1 MTVPDPQASDPQA
14 PRPRVLGPRAL
25 GRALLA
31 RQHLLARTDR
41 APAEVIHHLVGLQ
54 AQAVPQP
61 PYLGLLSRLD
71 GFTPDG
77 LSTLLEQRAA
87 VRIALQ
93 RGTIHLVTAQ
103 DCLTLRPLLQP
114 VLDQALRTTYGR
126 RLAGLD
132 PTELAA
138 EARTLVEQEPR
149 TFQQLGTLLAAT
161 RPDRDPAALA
171 QAARCL
177 LPLVQVPPRG
187 LWGRSGPAAHT
198 TAEAWLGR
206 PLDPAPPPAGA
217 DTPGGSGGS
226 DGPDRPDGL
235 DGLVLRYLAAFGPA
249 SAADL
254 RKWSGLGGLGPVLRR
269 LAPQL
274 LTFRDE
280 QDRVLYDLPGA
291 PRPDPD
297 VPAPVRLVAPFDN
310 LLLSHA
316 DRSRV
321 LPEQYKDRVMTRNG
335 LVLGTLL
342 VDGLVAGT
350 WRYEGPEA
358 GVVVEPFVRL
368 ARADRAA
375 AEAEAERVLAFA
387 GAGGRVRIEA
397 VGEAV
402 GEA

>member
-1 MTVPDPQASDPQA
+1 MTVLST
-14 PRPRVLGPRAL
+14 RAL

-31 RQHLLARTDR
+31 RQHLLARTDLE
-41 APAEVIHHLVGLQ
+41 PAALVHHLGGLQ

-61 PYLGLLSRLD
+61 PYLGLLARLD
-71 GFTPDG
+71 GFTPEQ
-77 LSTLLEQRAA
+77 LTTLIEQRAV

-93 RGTIHLVTAQ
+93 RGTIHLVTAE
-103 DCLTLRPLLQP
+103 DCRTLRPLLQP
-114 VLDQALRTTYGR
+114 VLDQALRTTFGK

-132 PTELAA
+132 LTALAA
-138 EARTLVEQEPR
+138 EARALVEEEAR
-149 TFQQLGTLLAAT
+149 TFQQLGALLAAG

-206 PLDPAPPPAGA
+206 PMDPSP
-217 DTPGGSGGS
+217 S
-226 DGPDRPDGL
+226 PDD
-235 DGLVLRYLAAFGPA
+235 LVLRYLAAFGPA
-249 SAADL
+249 GAADL
-254 RKWSGLGGLGPVLRR
+254 KKWCGRTGLGPVLRR
-269 LAPQL
+269 LAPRL

-280 QDRVLYDLPGA
+280 RGRPLYDLPEA
-291 PRPDPD
+291 PRPGSD

-321 LPEQYKDRVMTRNG
+321 LPEEYKGRVMSQNG
-335 LVLGTLL
+335 IVLGTLL

-350 WRYEGPEA
+350 WRLTGERE
-358 GVVVEPFVRL
+358 VTVQPFVPL
-368 ARADRAA
+368 ARADREA
-375 AEAEAERVLAFA
+375 AEAEARRVLAFA
-387 GAGGRVRIEA
+387 GEGGGAVRIEEVA
-397 VGEAV
+397 
-402 GEA
+402 

>member
-1 MTVPDPQASDPQA
+1 MTV
-14 PRPRVLGPRAL
+14 LGTRAL

-41 APAEVIHHLVGLQ
+41 TPLEVIHHLGGLQ

-71 GFTPDG
+71 GFTPER
-77 LSTLLEQRAA
+77 LTELLERRAV

-93 RGTIHLVTAQ
+93 RGTIHLVTAE

-114 VLDQALRTTYGR
+114 VLDQALRTTYGKQ
-126 RLAGLD
+126 LAGLD
-132 PTELAA
+132 LDALAT
-138 EARTLVEQEPR
+138 EARALVEEEPR
-149 TFQQLGTLLAAT
+149 TFQRLGALLAAT

-206 PLDPAPPPAGA
+206 PLDPAPSP
-217 DTPGGSGGS
+217 
-226 DGPDRPDGL
+226 

-249 SAADL
+249 SAVDL
-254 RKWSGLGGLGPVLRR
+254 TKWCGLTGLSPVLRR
-269 LAPQL
+269 LTPQL
-274 LTFRDE
+274 PTFRDE
-280 QDRVLYDLPGA
+280 QGRLLYDLPRA
-291 PRPDPD
+291 PRPEPD
-297 VPAPVRLVAPFDN
+297 APAPVRLLAPFDN

-321 LPEQYKDRVMTRNG
+321 LPEEYRARVMTRNG

-350 WRYEGPEA
+350 WRLTADQE
-358 GVVVEPFVRL
+358 VVVQPFARL
-368 ARADRAA
+368 TRTDRAA
-375 AEAEAERVLAFA
+375 TEAEAERVRAFA
-387 GAGGRVRIEA
+387 GADGSVRIEPA
-397 VGEAV
+397 G
-402 GEA
+402 

>member
-1 MTVPDPQASDPQA
+1 MTVPG
-14 PRPRVLGPRAL
+14 PRVLGPRAL

-41 APAEVIHHLVGLQ
+41 PPAEVVHHLVGLQ
-54 AQAVPQP
+54 AQAAPQP

-71 GFTPDG
+71 DFTPDG
-77 LSTLLEQRAA
+77 LSDLLDRRAA

-103 DCLTLRPLLQP
+103 DCLALRPLLQP

-132 PTELAA
+132 PAALAA
-138 EARTLVEQEPR
+138 EARTLVEREPR

-206 PLDPAPPPAGA
+206 PLDPSPSPDG
-217 DTPGGSGGS
+217 PGGSNGPDGS
-226 DGPDRPDGL
+226 DGSDRLG
-235 DGLVLRYLAAFGPA
+235 GLVLRYLAAFGRA

-280 QDRVLYDLPGA
+280 RDRVLYDLPGA

-321 LPEQYKDRVMTRNG
+321 LPERYKDRVMTRNG

-350 WRYEGPEA
+350 WRYAGPAE

-368 ARADRAA
+368 ARADRVA

-387 GAGGRVRIEA
+387 GAAGGPRGPVRIEA
-397 VGEAV
+397 AGGA
-402 GEA
+402 

>member
-1 MTVPDPQASDPQA
+1 MT
-14 PRPRVLGPRAL
+14 VLGPRAL

-41 APAEVIHHLVGLQ
+41 TPAEVVHHLVGLQ

-71 GFTPDG
+71 DFTPDG
-77 LSTLLEQRAA
+77 LSDLLDRRAA

-114 VLDQALRTTYGR
+114 VLDQALQTTYGR

-132 PTELAA
+132 RAALAA
-138 EARTLVEQEPR
+138 EARTLVEREPR

-187 LWGRSGPAAHT
+187 LWGRNGPAAHT

-206 PLDPAPPPAGA
+206 PLDPVPSR
-217 DTPGGSGGS
+217 DE
-226 DGPDRPDGL
+226 PDRLDGL

-280 QDRVLYDLPGA
+280 RDRVLYDLPGA

-321 LPEQYKDRVMTRNG
+321 LPERYKDRVMTRNG

-350 WRYEGPEA
+350 WRYAGPAE

-387 GAGGRVRIEA
+387 GADGGPRGPVRIEA
-397 VGEAV
+397 AGGA
-402 GEA
+402 